1 MSRTCQ
7 LTGKKTITG
16 NSISHSHIKTK
27 RKFYPNL
34 QDKRF
39 FIQEENRWVKL
50 RVSVNG
56 LKTIR
61 KIGISEALKR
71 AKEKGFVK

>member
-1 MSRTCQ
+1 MAQKCQ
-7 LTGKKTITG
+7 ITGKTPLNGHRVSHANNKTL
-16 NSISHSHIKTK
+16 

-50 RVSVNG
+50 RVSANG

>member
-1 MSRTCQ
+1 MAQKCQ
-7 LTGKKTITG
+7 ITGKTPLNGHRVSHANNKTL
-16 NSISHSHIKTK
+16 